1 MLLGEQKRKADMVE
15 KQLTVHS
22 SQFTG
27 QKEKIINLPLSKKDV
42 MGLNAGDVVL
52 INGLIVTGRDTIH
65 KFLFYERPPKK
76 DIPFNL
82 SGTILYHCGPIVI
95 PLHPPLPSTFT
106 EVRGLKK
113 GGRGNF
119 RVIASGPTT
128 SIRVE
133 TYEHRIISSY
143 GLRGIMGKGGMCE
156 RTLGAMKKNGCVYF
170 HTIGGAA
177 AYLADRVKR
186 VVDVWK
192 LEEFGVP
199 EAMWLLEVENFPAI
213 VTMDAYGKNLHND
226 IARKSYNEVKRLIK
240 K

>member
-1 MLLGEQKRKADMVE
+1 MN
-15 KQLTVHS
+15 KQ
-22 SQFTG
+22 
-27 QKEKIINLPLSKKDV
+27 KIINLPLTKKDV
-42 MGLNAGDVVL
+42 MGLNAGDMVL
-52 INGLIVTGRDTIH
+52 INGMIVTGRDRMH
-65 KFLFYERPPKK
+65 KFLFYERPLKK

-82 SGTILYHCGPIVI
+82 SGTLLYHCGPIVI
-95 PLHPPLPSTFT
+95 PSHPPL
-106 EVRGLKK
+106 EK
-113 GGRGNF
+113 GGRGDF

-143 GLRGIMGKGGMCE
+143 GIRGIMGKGGMCE
-156 RTLGAMKKNGCVYF
+156 RTLNAMKKNGCVYF

-177 AYLADRVKR
+177 AYLADRVKK

-192 LEEFGVP
+192 LKEFGAP

-213 VTMDAYGKNLHND
+213 VTMDAHGKSLHND
-226 IARKSYNEVKRLIK
+226 IAK

>member
-1 MLLGEQKRKADMVE
+1 MLLGQQKRKADMVE
-15 KQLTVHS
+15 KKLKVKNSPASGGLKVKKQ
-22 SQFTG
+22 
-27 QKEKIINLPLSKKDV
+27 KIINLPLSKKDV

-52 INGLIVTGRDTIH
+52 INGMIVTGRDKMH
-65 KFLFYERPPKK
+65 KFLFYERPSKK

-82 SGTILYHCGPIVI
+82 SGTILYHCGPIV
-95 PLHPPLPSTFT
+95 
-106 EVRGLKK
+106 KK
-113 GGRGNF
+113 SDNGYKI
-119 RVIASGPTT
+119 VASGPTT

-143 GLRGIMGKGGMCE
+143 GIRGIMGKGGMCK
-156 RTLGAMKKNGCVYF
+156 RTLDAMKKNGCVYF
-170 HTIGGAA
+170 HAIGGAA

-213 VTMDAYGKNLHND
+213 VTMDAHGRSLHND
-226 IARKSYNEVKRLIK
+226 IAMKSGSALKNL
-240 K
+240 

>member
-1 MLLGEQKRKADMVE
+1 MVE
-15 KQLTVHS
+15 RQSAVHS
-22 SQFTG
+22 PQSTVK
-27 QKEKIINLPLSKKDV
+27 KERIIINLPLSKKDV

-52 INGLIVTGRDTIH
+52 INGMIVTGRDKIH

-82 SGTILYHCGPIVI
+82 SGTILYHCGPIV
-95 PLHPPLPSTFT
+95 
-106 EVRGLKK
+106 KK
-113 GGRGNF
+113 SDSGYKI
-119 RVIASGPTT
+119 IAAGPTT

-156 RTLGAMKKNGCVYF
+156 RTLDAMKKNGCVYF

-213 VTMDAYGKNLHND
+213 VTMDAYGKSLHND
-226 IARKSYNEVKRLIK
+226 IAKKSYNEVKRLIK